1 MSERTELLW
10 DAGGANFDA
19 LAEATGKIDIFRG
32 VEFGDLEPMRAR
44 GLVHAHVRVPGTGAI
59 LRIPRLSSVGLEPE
73 PNLYYQEAC
82 FSRASVSGHTPKIL
96 DKIAPCKGIPWG
108 ALVISEIEG
117 STPILPN
124 DLQAIAD
131 ALAAIHSLPVP
142 FNGSR
147 PPIPSHDD
155 PISRTFSVIEEQ
167 SKFLDK
173 AGVDPAARSQLNE
186 ELEKARR
193 FSEEVTYA
201 NLPVTLVGTY
211 THPGNFL
218 IDTDGRATFVDLE
231 KMLYGLPAIDLAHA
245 TVYTST
251 MWDPDVAT
259 DLGDAEVAEF
269 YGHYF
274 SAIPE
279 ILRAQITPWCAPIRR
294 FTWLRT
300 MTWCGKW
307 RVQSRNG
314 TAWSVTQHD
323 PTYIQ
328 AVRRRIDDYFLPETI
343 ERIRA
348 GFDSAPIIDK

>member
-10 DAGGANFDA
+10 DAGGANLDA

-32 VEFGDLEPMRAR
+32 IGFGDLEPMRAK

-167 SKFLDK
+167 SKFFDK
-173 AGVDPAARSQLNE
+173 AGVDPAARSQLDE

-193 FSEEVTYA
+193 FSEEVTNA
-201 NLPVTLVGTY
+201 NLPVTLVGTD

-218 IDTDGRATFVDLE
+218 IGTDGRATFVDLE

-259 DLGDAEVAEF
+259 DLGNAEVAEF

-279 ILRAQITPWCAPIRR
+279 ILRAQIIPWCAPIRR

-314 TAWSVTQHD
+314 AAWSVTQND

-343 ERIRA
+343 ERVRT
-348 GFDSAPIIDK
+348 GFDSAPIIDN